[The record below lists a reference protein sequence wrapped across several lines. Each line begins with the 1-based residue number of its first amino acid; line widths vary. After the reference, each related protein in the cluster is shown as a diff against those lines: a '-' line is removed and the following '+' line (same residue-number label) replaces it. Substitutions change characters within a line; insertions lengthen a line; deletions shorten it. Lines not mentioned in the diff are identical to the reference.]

1 MSQRKPI
8 DVYLKPAGGWDA
20 LKSSWHALREQQ
32 VVMKGASTLLRTNQ
46 PAGFDCPGC
55 AWPDRNVHSTFEFCE
70 NGVKAVANEATSKR
84 VTREF
89 FAAHTVTELARHDDH
104 FLEAQGRLTE
114 PMVFDAASDRY
125 LPIGWDEAFAMIA
138 ASLNALASPDEAI
151 FYTSGRASNEA
162 AFLYQLFVREFGT
175 NNLPDCSNMC
185 HEPSGVALIEQF
197 GSGKGSVLLDDFEQ
211 AQAIFVFGQNPG
223 TNHPRMLGE
232 LREAAKRGCRIVAFN
247 PLRERGLERFAD
259 PKSPIDMRPGGAGVR
274 IASDYYQPRI
284 GGDLAVAMAMAK
296 VVVERDAV
304 DFDFVAAYTRGY
316 ELFAASLRA
325 LDWPELERESGLTR
339 AQLEH
344 AAQIYIDSD
353 ATIFCW
359 GMGITQHHR
368 SVATIQMLGNL
379 LLLRGNVGKPGAGPC
394 PVRGHSNVQGDR
406 TMGIYEKPS
415 EAFLDKLGAE
425 FGFDPPR
432 VHGFDTLDAITAMHD
447 GRGKVFF
454 ALGGNFAAA
463 TPDTALTQT
472 ALRNCELSVHVSTKL
487 NRSHLVHGRAAL
499 ILPCL
504 GRTEIDLQTSGPQ
517 AVTVE
522 DSMSM
527 VHLSA
532 GMNPP
537 ASEQLLSEPAI
548 IARLAAATLPRSTT
562 PWLALVEDYDR
573 IRERI
578 ARVIDGFEGFN
589 ARVRT
594 AGGFHLDHPNRERA
608 FPTADGKAWLV
619 THPLKPFSLR
629 EKGWD
634 EGAAKRECMDAR
646 RVPTGDASAC
656 GSQAAIDE
664 PRRSPHPHPA
674 FPQRAVARFDLL
686 PKGEGEALAPFTL
699 MTVRSHDQYNT
710 TVYGLDDRYRGVHG
724 LRQVCFI
731 SAHDL
736 QRNGFGDGDQVD
748 IISVWREPDGTISER
763 SVHGFRLVEYDI
775 PAGCLAAYF
784 PETNPLVPLASHA
797 ERARTPASKAIPVR
811 LRRAGPDPPHDTPT
825 DHPTTSD
832 PPRGAP
838 TNPPAASGSPN
849 GSAGSG
855 PAAADGG
862 SRPALQDA
870 S

>member
-46 PAGFDCPGC
+46 PTGFDCPGC
-55 AWPDRNVHSTFEFCE
+55 AWPDRNEHSTFEFCE

-84 VTREF
+84 VTREL
-89 FAAHTVTELARHDDH
+89 FAAHSVAWLSEQEDQ

-114 PMVFDAASDRY
+114 PMLYDAASDRY
-125 LPIGWDEAFAMIA
+125 VPIDWEAAFAKIA
-138 ASLNALASPDEAI
+138 TTLNALASPDEAI

-162 AFLYQLFVREFGT
+162 AFLYQLFVREYGT

-185 HEPSGVALIEQF
+185 HEPSGVALIEQL
-197 GSGKGSVLLDDFEQ
+197 GSGKGSVTLQDFEQ
-211 AQAIFVFGQNPG
+211 AEAIFIFGQNPG

-232 LREAAKRGCRIVAFN
+232 LREASKRGCQIVAFN
-247 PLRERGLERFAD
+247 PLRERGLERFAN
-259 PKSPIDMRPGGAGVR
+259 PQMPADMLPGSHGVR
-274 IASDYYQPRI
+274 IASDYFQPRI
-284 GGDLAVAMAMAK
+284 GGDLAVAMALAK
-296 VVVERDAV
+296 VVVERDAI
-304 DFDFVAAYTRGY
+304 DRAFIAAHTTGFDALATT
-316 ELFAASLRA
+316 LRTVQ
-325 LDWPELERESGLTR
+325 WPDLERESGLTR

-344 AAQIYIDSD
+344 AAQLYIDSH
-353 ATIFCW
+353 ATILCW

-368 SVATIQMLGNL
+368 SVATIQMLANL

-415 EAFLDKLGAE
+415 KAFLDRLGTE
-425 FGFDPPR
+425 FGFVPPQE
-432 VHGFDTLDAITAMHD
+432 HGFDTLDAIAAMHD

-463 TPDTALTQT
+463 TPDTAHTHT
-472 ALRNCELSVHVSTKL
+472 ALRNCVLTVHVSTKL
-487 NRSHLVHGRAAL
+487 NRSHLVHGREAL

-504 GRTEIDLQTSGPQ
+504 GRTEIDLQATGPQ

-548 IARLAAATLPRSTT
+548 VARLAAATLPHSRT
-562 PWLALVEDYDR
+562 PWRELIENYDR

-578 ARVIDGFEGFN
+578 AQVIDGFEDFN
-589 ARVRT
+589 TRVRT
-594 AGGFHLDHPNRERA
+594 AGGFHLHHPNRERE
-608 FPTADGKAWLV
+608 FPTQDDKAHFV
-619 THPLKPFSLR
+619 VHPLVVATTV
-629 EKGWD
+629 D
-634 EGAAKRECMDAR
+634 EE
-646 RVPTGDASAC
+646 
-656 GSQAAIDE
+656 
-664 PRRSPHPHPA
+664 
-674 FPQRAVARFDLL
+674 L
-686 PKGEGEALAPFTL
+686 FTL

-724 LRQVCFI
+724 LRRVCFI
-731 SAHDL
+731 SSADL
-736 QRNGFGDGDQVD
+736 QRHGFADGDLVD
-748 IISVWREPDGTISER
+748 ITSVWTDGNGGMQER

-775 PAGCLAAYF
+775 PPGCLASYF
-784 PETNPLVPLASHA
+784 PETNPLVPLDSYA
-797 ERARTPASKAIPVR
+797 ERARTPASKSIPVR
-811 LRRAGPDPPHDTPT
+811 LRKAGF
-825 DHPTTSD
+825 
-832 PPRGAP
+832 
-838 TNPPAASGSPN
+838 NPPSEDFESQH
-849 GSAGSG
+849 
-855 PAAADGG
+855 GG
-862 SRPALQDA
+862 LKPALRL
-870 S
+870 